1 MLEMSQRR
9 TMGTPQTRNAARNQQ
24 ARKLMLALAILL
36 VALVAILVNDRQFW
50 FGSEQA
56 TIESDLPATQPV
68 STPANATST
77 GTASAPVPSPKR
89 PVAAAKTSSQPVSP
103 ETPAVSATRTAL
115 PPLDVEVVAGNNHG
129 SVHPTSTV
137 TKVDVAKV
145 PSIQPEK
152 SAASVTAPAADRH
165 PLPIAAT
172 HLPQTAVHAT
182 YPVLAQHMNVQG
194 SVVLEAIVGADGI
207 IQNLKVLSGPPI
219 LASAAQQAVREWHFK
234 PIVQNGQAVES
245 KATITVNF
253 SIKVGDSQPSNTLA
267 QTAPGQAPFSR

>member
-1 MLEMSQRR
+1 MLEMSQKQM
-9 TMGTPQTRNAARNQQ
+9 MGAPQTRHAVQNQQ

-56 TIESDLPATQPV
+56 TIDSDLPATQPV
-68 STPANATST
+68 STATTASSQ
-77 GTASAPVPSPKR
+77 TASAPVSSAKR
-89 PVAAAKTSSQPVSP
+89 PVAAAKTSSQPVTP
-103 ETPAVSATRTAL
+103 ATPAVSTSQTAL
-115 PPLDVEVVAGNNHG
+115 PPLDVEVVAGDNHR
-129 SVHPTSTV
+129 SVHPASNV
-137 TKVDVAKV
+137 TKLEVAKA

-152 SAASVTAPAADRH
+152 SAASVTAPASDRQ
-165 PLPIAAT
+165 PLPVAAT
-172 HLPQTAVHAT
+172 HLPQSAIHAT

-207 IQNLKVLSGPPI
+207 IQNLKILSGPSI

-234 PIVQNGQAVES
+234 PMMQNGQAVES

-267 QTAPGQAPFSR
+267 QSAPSTAPFSR

>member
-9 TMGTPQTRNAARNQQ
+9 VMETPQARQVGQNQQ

-50 FGSEQA
+50 FGSDQA
-56 TIESDLPATQPV
+56 TIDSDVPVTQPV
-68 STPANATST
+68 SSPTAAPAQTS
-77 GTASAPVPSPKR
+77 SAPLSSSKK
-89 PVAAAKTSSQPVSP
+89 PVAAAKASSQPVSP
-103 ETPAVSATRTAL
+103 ETPAVSTSRTAL
-115 PPLDVEVVAGNNHG
+115 PPLDVEVVAGNNHRA
-129 SVHPTSTV
+129 VHPASNV
-137 TKVDVAKV
+137 TKLEVAKA
-145 PSIQPEK
+145 PSMQAEK
-152 SAASVTAPAADRH
+152 SAASVTAPAADRQ
-165 PLPIAAT
+165 PLPVAAT
-172 HLPQTAVHAT
+172 RLPQTAMHAT

-207 IQNLKVLSGPPI
+207 IQNLKVVSGPPI

-234 PIVQNGQAVES
+234 PIIQNGQAVES

-267 QTAPGQAPFSR
+267 QSAPGSAPFSR